1 MMVTFY
7 VVSEYSDSQPLDGSS
22 LKIAGGPLYDL
33 ARIQQLVVRHGAIR
47 FWTRKSEFD
56 ASELN
61 LDVEDI
67 AQWLQELKQQDFRN
81 SEWCTDGSRAW
92 AACDAY
98 VLRRSEWIAAARKN
112 MPVDYFLKFAL
123 AKTGAL
129 VLMVSCHTS
138 S

>member
-1 MMVTFY
+1 MVTFY
-7 VVSEYSDSQPLDGSS
+7 VVSEYSGSLPLDGRG

-33 ARIQQLVVRHGAIR
+33 ARIQQLVGGHGAIR

-61 LDVEDI
+61 LDVGDI

-98 VLRRSEWIAAARKN
+98 VLRRSEWIAAARKH

>member
-1 MMVTFY
+1 MVTFY
-7 VVSEYSDSQPLDGSS
+7 VVSEYSDNLPLDGSG

-33 ARIQQLVVRHGAIR
+33 ARIQQLVARHGAVR

-61 LDVEDI
+61 LDVADI
-67 AQWLQELKQQDFRN
+67 AQWLQELRQQDFRN
-81 SEWCTDGSRAW
+81 SEWCTNGSRAW

>member
-1 MMVTFY
+1 MVTFV
-7 VVSEYSDSQPLDGSS
+7 VVSEYSQSPPLNGGG

-33 ARIQQLVVRHGAIR
+33 ARIQAVADQGRGLR
-47 FWTRKSEFD
+47 FWTRKCESNAQALGLD
-56 ASELN
+56 AEDAAGLLCEL
-61 LDVEDI
+61 
-67 AQWLQELKQQDFRN
+67 QQPRNFRN
-81 SEWCTDGSRAW
+81 SEWCTDGRVW

-98 VLRRSEWIAAARKN
+98 ALERREWVNAARKHMN
-112 MPVDYFLKFAL
+112 IEYFLKFAL

>member
-1 MMVTFY
+1 MVTFY
-7 VVSEYSDSQPLDGSS
+7 IVSEYSSDLPLVGSS

-33 ARIQQLVVRHGAIR
+33 SRVQQLAVALGGIR

-56 ASELN
+56 ATELG
-61 LDVEDI
+61 LDVEDV
-67 AQWLQELKQQDFRN
+67 AQWRQELKPQNFRN
-81 SEWCTDGSRAW
+81 SEWCTDGTRAW

-98 VLRRSEWIAAARKN
+98 VLRRSEWIAASRKH
-112 MPVDYFLKFAL
+112 MQVDYFLKFAL
-123 AKTGAL
+123 VKTGAL